1 MNTAPRICTSLPNIL
16 TLPSLTRTLKSRAS
30 LSHLPVPS
38 AAESNSSIF
47 TASAKFV
54 RRQFPKLFAISALVL
69 VPCFWHRRI
78 IAGDLGSHMYNAW
91 LAQLIER
98 GQVSG
103 LWIERRWNNVL
114 FDLVVSGLGRAFSL
128 HVAEKIAVSAA
139 VLIFF
144 WGVFAFVFAAS
155 KRVPWLLLPI
165 VAMLT
170 YGYTFHMG
178 FFNYYLSTGIAF

>member
-16 TLPSLTRTLKSRAS
+16 TPPSRTRTVKSRAS
-30 LSHLPVPS
+30 LSQLPVPGAS
-38 AAESNSSIF
+38 ESNSSIF
-47 TASAKFV
+47 SVSAKFV
-54 RRQFPKLFAISALVL
+54 RRHFPKLFAISALVL

-114 FDLVVSGLGRAFSL
+114 FDLVVSWLGRVFSL
-128 HVAEKIAVSAA
+128 HVAEKIIVSVA

-144 WGVFAFVFAAS
+144 WGVCAFVSAAS
-155 KRVPWLLLPI
+155 KRLPWFLVPI
-165 VAMLT
+165 IAMIS
-170 YGYTFHMG
+170 YGYTLHMG
-178 FFNYYLSTGIAF
+178 F